1 MATET
6 RTENDQSPFKRVY
19 IEIFEGD
26 HPILRLFLR
35 SMGMVLLVAIP
46 TFLLAWFLP
55 EGGPL
60 VVTLLTSALIV
71 LLFVI
76 LLGFTLIGI
85 SLALVKGYKA
95 IRARISDLRTC

>member
-6 RTENDQSPFKRVY
+6 RTENDRSPFKRAY
-19 IEIFEGD
+19 IEISEGD

-46 TFLLAWFLP
+46 TFLLSWFLP
-55 EGGPL
+55 DGGPL
-60 VVTLLTSALIV
+60 VVTLLSSALIV

-76 LLGFTLIGI
+76 ILGFSLVGI
-85 SLALVKGYKA
+85 SLALVKGFKA
-95 IRARISDLRTC
+95 IQATISDLRSR